1 MLIVDQSIP
10 TQQFTRMDQS
20 ASIRSMPS
28 LSIPCVL
35 MRAGTSR
42 GPFFLREWLPEG
54 DEARDQALIGAI
66 GASDLLQVDGV
77 GGGSTLTS
85 KVAIVSRSTQPDC
98 DVDYLFAQVG
108 VGDKSVDTRPNC
120 GNMLSGVAP
129 FAIEQGLVAAR
140 PGQTRVR
147 VYNVNTRSRIDVTVQ
162 TPGGR
167 VSYAGD
173 TGIDGVAGTAAPI
186 QLDFLDAWGAV
197 TGSVFPT
204 GRRIDTLLGVEVT
217 CIDAAMPLMIVRAAD
232 LGLRGDEAPAD
243 LDANRDMLTRLEA
256 LRCAAGL
263 AMGLGD
269 VSQSVVPKPVLVSA
283 GHDAHS
289 ITSRYFTPRRCHASH
304 AVTGAIGVSAAF
316 AFPGTVASGVLALE
330 GTRNV
335 AVLHPQGRIDVTVAI
350 EGHGEQAAIRRA
362 ALVRTARKILQGE
375 LHIPA
380 YVFSKPI
387 QGDKPMKPIKT
398 LAAPLL
404 AAALAAAA
412 PAALAA
418 FPSKTITIVVPTAAG
433 GGNDAM
439 ARTIA
444 QKLGPLLGQTI
455 IIDNRAGANGSIA
468 SEYVARAVPDG
479 HTLMFGYIGTHSM
492 NPALQ
497 KLRYDP
503 VADFEPVGLVG
514 YSPTLMVS
522 TANVPVKDVK
532 DLVAQ
537 LKAKPDK
544 YTYASAGN
552 GTAPQ
557 FAAELFKLNAGV
569 VMLGVPYKG
578 SAPAVSDT
586 IGGQTQFMFPS
597 LFTALPHVKS
607 GKLKAMAVA
616 GPKRSPL
623 LPDVPTLK
631 EAGVDGVEVQQ
642 WYAFFAPA
650 KTPKAVVD
658 QLNKALNQVL
668 ADKEIVQ
675 RIEGHGADVE
685 TSTPEQLGA
694 LVKSE
699 LVKWKIVVQKAKL
712 SAE

>member
-1 MLIVDQSIP
+1 
-10 TQQFTRMDQS
+10 
-20 ASIRSMPS
+20 MPKS
-28 LSIPCVL
+28 LTVPCVL

-54 DEARDQALIGAI
+54 DAARDEALIGAI

-85 KVAIVSRSTQPDC
+85 KVAIVSKSTQPGC

-108 VGDKSVDTRPNC
+108 VDDKSVDTRPNC

-129 FAIEQGLVAAR
+129 FAIEQGLVRAQHGR
-140 PGQTRVR
+140 TRVR
-147 VYNVNTRSRIDVTVQ
+147 IYNVNTKSRIDVTVQ
-162 TPGGR
+162 TPDAR
-167 VSYAGD
+167 VIYEGT

-197 TGSVFPT
+197 TGSLFPT
-204 GRRIDTLLGVEVT
+204 GRRIDAILGTPVT
-217 CIDAAMPLMIVRAAD
+217 CIDAAMPLVIVRAAE
-232 LGLRGDEAPAD
+232 LGLSGRESPSE
-243 LDANRDMLTRLEA
+243 LDANRALLDRIEA
-256 LRCAAGL
+256 LRRAAGT

-269 VSQSVVPKPVLVSA
+269 VSASVIPKPVVVSA
-283 GHDAHS
+283 GDDEDS
-289 ITSRYFTPRRCHASH
+289 LTSRYFTPRRCHASH
-304 AVTGAIGVSAAF
+304 AVTGAVGVSGAF
-316 AFPGTVASGVLALE
+316 ALPGTVASSTRCTE
-330 GTRNV
+330 GERRV
-335 AVLHPQGRIDVTVAI
+335 SVLHPQGRIDVVVAI
-350 EGHGEQAAIRRA
+350 EGRGEQAAIRRA
-362 ALVRTARKILQGE
+362 ALVRTARKILQGD
-375 LHIPA
+375 LHIPS
-380 YVFSKPI
+380 YVFSKPRAE
-387 QGDKPMKPIKT
+387 GDNMMSTAKK
-398 LAAPLL
+398 LVA

-412 PAALAA
+412 PMALAA
-418 FPSKTITIVVPTAAG
+418 YPSKPITIVVPTAAG

-455 IIDNRAGANGSIA
+455 VIDNRAGANGSIA
-468 SEYVARAVPDG
+468 SEYVARATPDG
-479 HTLMFGYIGTHSM
+479 YTLMFGYIATHGM

-503 VADFEPVGLVG
+503 VTDFEPVGLVG

-522 TANVPVKDVK
+522 NANVPVKDVK

-537 LKAKPDK
+537 LKAKPDR

-557 FAAELFKLNAGV
+557 FAAELFKLSANV

-578 SAPAVSDT
+578 SAPAISDT

-597 LFTALPHVKS
+597 LFTAMPHVKA
-607 GKLKAMAVA
+607 GKLRAMAIA

-631 EAGVDGVEVQQ
+631 EAGIDGVDVQQ

-650 KTPKAVVD
+650 KTPKAIVE

-668 ADKEIVQ
+668 ADKEVIK
-675 RIEGHGADVE
+675 RIEDHGADVE
-685 TSTPEQLGA
+685 TSRPEQLGA

-699 LVKWKIVVQKAKL
+699 LVKWKAVVQKAKL
-712 SAE
+712 SAD